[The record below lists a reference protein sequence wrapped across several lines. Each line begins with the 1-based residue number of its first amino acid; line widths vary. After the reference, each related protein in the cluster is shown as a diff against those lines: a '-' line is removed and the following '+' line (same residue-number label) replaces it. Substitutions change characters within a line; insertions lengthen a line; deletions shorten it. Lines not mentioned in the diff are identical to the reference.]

1 MSVGGIESET
11 PNACQCAVRQVEKLS
26 SSDGRELSSASF
38 QCGCVVLAQPKH
50 GATSACKAVTLPRRR
65 GAHASQPRA
74 RRVPFGAEQCIS
86 ATLNTHSALHVWK
99 QCTELALGVQHYA
112 PCEEAFNSPNRGS
125 PSFRRLPALPASH
138 HSSNT
143 VLPCSRAAIS
153 MFCYH
158 HRYNLNFL
166 ALSRREIAR

>member
-26 SSDGRELSSASF
+26 SSDGRELFSASF

-65 GAHASQPRA
+65 GAHASQP
-74 RRVPFGAEQCIS
+74 GACLS
-86 ATLNTHSALHVWK
+86 APSSASALLSTLTRRCICVWK
-99 QCTELALGVQHYA
+99 QCTELALCVQHYA

-153 MFCYH
+153 MFCYPH
-158 HRYNLNFL
+158 CYNLNFL

>member
-1 MSVGGIESET
+1 MRLCGARAAKARGNERVQGGDSAKET
-11 PNACQCAVRQVEKLS
+11 WCTRFP
-26 SSDGRELSSASF
+26 
-38 QCGCVVLAQPKH
+38 
-50 GATSACKAVTLPRRR
+50 
-65 GAHASQPRA
+65 A

-86 ATLNTHSALHVWK
+86 ATLNAHSALHVWK
-99 QCTELALGVQHYA
+99 QCTELALCVQHYA

-153 MFCYH
+153 MFCYPH
-158 HRYNLNFL
+158 CYNLNFL